1 LVSASRLPGPP
12 TVGVLAIQGA
22 FREHVAAL
30 ERVGAR
36 PREVRTAEHLE
47 GLEGIVIPG
56 GESTTI
62 GLVGSESGL
71 LAALR
76 ERLRDGLPAFGTCA
90 GMIMLARRTTGG
102 GQPLIGGMDI
112 VVRRN
117 AYGRQRASFE
127 ATVEVPEL
135 GPPGFPAIFIRA
147 PWVERAGPGVDVLA
161 ELDGRPVAVRQGGL
175 LATAFHPELTDD
187 VRLHGYFSDTLRTRP
202 RRHERS
208 EGESGVGTQ

>member
-147 PWVERAGPGVDVLA
+147 PWVERAGPGVEVL
-161 ELDGRPVAVRQGGL
+161 LGGL